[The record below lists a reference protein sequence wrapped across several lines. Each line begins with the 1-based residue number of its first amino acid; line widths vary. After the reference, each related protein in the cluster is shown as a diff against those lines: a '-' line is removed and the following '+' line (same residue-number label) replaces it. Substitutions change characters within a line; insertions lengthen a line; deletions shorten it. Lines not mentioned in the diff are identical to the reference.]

1 MKTTFHLFLGFFTSL
16 IFSAYAQPADCTS
29 EFSIF
34 VEYAKTKNYEAAYT
48 PWKHVV
54 KNCPAYH
61 QATYLY
67 GEKILKFKIE
77 SAPSKAEKEVFVRDL
92 LKMYDDY
99 DTHFPDNNKGNGVS
113 RAMAL
118 VDNEIGTPE
127 EQYAL
132 LDKAFTTDKKNF
144 TSAKAMYAYFSLYV
158 DQYTS
163 GKGIELQQVFDKYDE
178 ISEKLEAEEKTLIEE
193 KDKLI
198 VKQETEALTA
208 KEENTF
214 KILETNI
221 EAFETVEGSM
231 DAKISL
237 LSSCDRLIPFYQ
249 KSFESKKGDAIWL
262 QRAAQRLEAKECD
275 KDHLFV
281 KISEALHKLNPSAKS
296 AYHLGIASKN
306 MKNTAKAIEYF
317 NQAAELQT
325 DNTEKAKTY
334 FQIASMYSN
343 SNKSQARA
351 FARKALA
358 VKPSYGKA
366 YLLIAQLYASSA
378 NECGDNPFEKRAVN
392 WLAAQMAQKA
402 GQVDSSIKGQ
412 ASQAA
417 ATYLKIAPSKSDIFQ
432 AAMQGKVI
440 QLKCWIGESVKV
452 PNL

>member
-1 MKTTFHLFLGFFTSL
+1 MKTTFQLFLGLISSL
-16 IFSAYAQPADCTS
+16 VFSIYAQPADCTS
-29 EFSIF
+29 DFSIF

-48 PWKHVV
+48 PWKNVV
-54 KNCPAYH
+54 KNCPSYH

-77 SAPSKAEKEVFVRDL
+77 SATTKADKEVFVRDL
-92 LKMYDDY
+92 MKMYDDY

-113 RAMAL
+113 KAMAL

-132 LDKAFTTDKKNF
+132 LDKAFTSDKKNF

-158 DQYTS
+158 DQYTN
-163 GKGIELQQVFDKYDE
+163 GKGVELQQVFDRYDE
-178 ISEKLEAEEKTLIEE
+178 ISEKLEDEAKVLSDE

-214 KILETNI
+214 KVLETNM
-221 EAFETVEGSM
+221 EAFETVSGSM

-249 KSFESKKGDAIWL
+249 KSFDSKKGDAIWL
-262 QRAAQRLEAKECD
+262 QRAAQRLDFKGCSTD
-275 KDHLFV
+275 PLFV

-296 AYHLGIASKN
+296 AYNLGVAAKN
-306 MKNTAKAIEYF
+306 NKNTAKAVEYF
-317 NQAAELQT
+317 NQAADLQS
-325 DNTEKAKTY
+325 DNNEKAKIYYQVATM
-334 FQIASMYSN
+334 FGN
-343 SNKSQARA
+343 GNKSQARNYA
-351 FARKALA
+351 KKALN

-366 YLLIAQLYASSA
+366 YLLIAQLYGSSS
-378 NECGDNPFEKRAVN
+378 NECGDTPFEKRAVN

-402 GQVDSSIKGQ
+402 GQVDSTIKAQ
-412 ASQAA
+412 ANQAA

-432 AAMQGKVI
+432 AAMQGKTI
-440 QLKCWIGESVKV
+440 NLKCWIGESVKV